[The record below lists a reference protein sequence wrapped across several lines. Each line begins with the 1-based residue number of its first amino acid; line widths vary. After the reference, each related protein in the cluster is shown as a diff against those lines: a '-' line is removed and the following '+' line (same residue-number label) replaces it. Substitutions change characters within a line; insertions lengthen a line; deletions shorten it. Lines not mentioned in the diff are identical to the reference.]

1 MFGKK
6 SRKERLKEEAAE
18 KSLIPLSAIAG
29 VYAGAKPLLE
39 RLLYDDDLRDN
50 IRDLVEAVRDIADD
64 VSDEKPADILM
75 RLWDDDKLRGHI
87 EAATG
92 AAQQGSKR
100 IRGEKVKEGGGGGKW
115 VFILLAGALAFLFFS
130 PQTGPEARRLAR
142 ETFSAITSAE

>member
-6 SRKERLKEEAAE
+6 SRKERLKEEASS

-29 VYAGAKPLLE
+29 VYAGTKPLLE

-50 IRDLVEAVRDIADD
+50 IRELVEAVRDIADD
-64 VSDEKPADILM
+64 VSDEKPADVLM
-75 RLWDDDKLRGHI
+75 RLWDDDKLRKHI

-100 IRGEKVKEGGGGGKW
+100 IRGEKVREGGGGKW
-115 VFILLAGALAFLFFS
+115 VFILLVGAAAFLFLS

-142 ETFSAITSAE
+142 ETFSAIASSE